1 MINKIFLEE
10 KNVEKVSND
19 MIKNSIIKMDN
30 FLDSYSKMKE
40 KISKLKFIEKRV
52 PDKFS
57 YSEAKSSFFKNLFN
71 SSEFIDYMGRI
82 SGVDFKK
89 VDVKVLKFRHKN
101 YTLMHDSL
109 KSEESFHFVLFFCD
123 GWDVKYGGNKVIIKG
138 EKNFVL
144 TPSGNSLVFFRL
156 DERDREFFQY
166 IKHFTGKSEF
176 FVIEGSLK

>member
-30 FLDSYSKMKE
+30 FLDNYSEMEE

-101 YTLMHDSL
+101 YTLMHDSY
-109 KSEESFHFVLFFCD
+109 KEKNEFHFVLFFCD
-123 GWDVKYGGNKVIIKG
+123 RWEAKLGGNKVVIKNG
-138 EKNFVL
+138 KNFVL